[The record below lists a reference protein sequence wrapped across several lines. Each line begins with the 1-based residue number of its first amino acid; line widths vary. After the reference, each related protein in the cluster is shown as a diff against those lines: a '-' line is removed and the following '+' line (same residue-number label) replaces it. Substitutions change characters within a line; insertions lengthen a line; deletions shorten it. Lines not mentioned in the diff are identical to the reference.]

1 MISKT
6 QGVQEPLK
14 CGHGKKEIQ
23 NPDVLCSACLG
34 ILQEFQQTHNQHGVL
49 CKFGSHTFVPD
60 SWACQKQT
68 AVSHGSIEA
77 EITSLDAELRMEGI
91 TALNLWDTI
100 MDILHSQGGG
110 DSKSWNI
117 KNLFETLTVYL
128 RTGDCSAPELH
139 VSSSKT
145 TKL

>member
-1 MISKT
+1 MGRKKFKIRMYS
-6 QGVQEPLK
+6 VQ
-14 CGHGKKEIQ
+14 H
-23 NPDVLCSACLG
+23 VS
-34 ILQEFQQTHNQHGVL
+34 EFCRNSNRLTIKHGVL

-91 TALNLWDTI
+91 TAMNLWDTI

-128 RTGDCSAPELH
+128 RTRDCSAPELH